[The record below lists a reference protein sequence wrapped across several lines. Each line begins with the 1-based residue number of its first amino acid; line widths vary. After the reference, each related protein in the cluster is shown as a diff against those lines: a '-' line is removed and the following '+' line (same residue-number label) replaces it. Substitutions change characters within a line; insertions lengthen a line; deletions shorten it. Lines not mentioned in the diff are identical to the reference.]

1 MESKS
6 SNLSLA
12 QQFEM
17 KRMQDA
23 ATQMSR
29 EQALE
34 LLMQASRLLMIKT
47 NVVRNLANN
56 ASVKPLG

>member
-17 KRMQDA
+17 KRIQDA

-56 ASVKPLG
+56 ASVKPLS

>member
-1 MESKS
+1 MESKDFD
-6 SNLSLA
+6 LSLE

-17 KRMQDA
+17 KRMRDA
-23 ATQMSR
+23 AQKMSR

-47 NVVRNLANN
+47 NVVRNLANSS
-56 ASVKPLG
+56 SVKSLG

>member
-6 SNLSLA
+6 FDLSLE

-17 KRMQDA
+17 KRMRDA
-23 ATQMSR
+23 ASAMSR

-34 LLMQASRLLMIKT
+34 LLMQASRLLMVKT

-56 ASVKPLG
+56 ASVKSLG